1 MLSFYTSIQNPTMA
15 RSIGFLIVLLL
26 VVSGFDMAH
35 MYVYDPG
42 CDRVYQYF
50 PYCLDFLVGFYYKPS
65 KKCCQHIEKINILAK
80 HRLGPRYVC
89 WCIQDTV
96 KGLQPPVIASNIQAL
111 PSKCHTNLSFPIS
124 ESIDCTKYTHPSLPL
139 SLSQKIKKINK
150 YIQIRINCNVKKHNI
165 FHSY

>member
-1 MLSFYTSIQNPTMA
+1 MA

-50 PYCLDFLVGFYYKPS
+50 PYCLDFL
-65 KKCCQHIEKINILAK
+65 
-80 HRLGPRYVC
+80 
-89 WCIQDTV
+89 DTV

-124 ESIDCTKYTHPSLPL
+124 ESIDCTNFKVDFKTH
-139 SLSQKIKKINK
+139 IVN
-150 YIQIRINCNVKKHNI
+150 
-165 FHSY
+165 HSIV